1 MTLPL
6 IAPWDDSTPFP
17 PDDTALNAPAGL
29 LAAGGSLRPARLLAA
44 YRRGIFPWYSEGDP
58 ILWWTPDPRCVI
70 FPERLHVSHRLRRRL
85 RQQPFTL
92 TRDTAFTE
100 VVAGCAAPRRGEIGT
115 WILPEMV
122 DAYVRMFELGHATS
136 FECWQ
141 DNRLVGGIYGIHLGD
156 VFFGESMFSRRAD
169 ASKAALVAAARAED
183 IALIDCQ
190 LSTPHLERMGAEQI
204 PRQRFV
210 ELLATHGASQA

>member
-1 MTLPL
+1 MTLPM
-6 IAPWDDSTPFP
+6 IAPWDDTTPFP
-17 PDDTALNAPAGL
+17 PDDAALYAPAGL
-29 LAAGGSLRPARLLAA
+29 LAAGGSLRPTRLLAA

-70 FPERLHVSHRLRRRL
+70 FPERLHISRRLRRRL
-85 RQQPFTL
+85 RQQPFAI

-100 VVAGCAAPRRGEIGT
+100 VVAACAAPRPGEIGT
-115 WILPEMV
+115 WILPEMI
-122 DAYVRMFELGHATS
+122 DAYVRLFELGHATS

-141 DNRLVGGIYGIHLGD
+141 DEELVGGVYGAHLGH

-169 ASKAALVAAARAED
+169 ASKVALAEAAGAAD

-190 LSTPHLERMGAEQI
+190 LNNAHLERMGAEEI

-210 ELLATHGASQA
+210 ELLATHGANQA